1 MPGALNFHYFDSV
14 TCKVKRRT
22 IGGRQ
27 ET

>member
-14 TCKVKRRT
+14 ICKVERRT